1 MNKIKILTD
10 SSCDIPKDKE
20 KELDIKIMNFPIIV
34 DGKDY
39 HERVDFDSN
48 EYFKMM
54 DESAEF
60 PSTSQITMFEFLE
73 AYKELFKQGF
83 TDVIH
88 ITISSTGSN
97 THNAALMARNEFYD
111 EVEGADRMRIHI
123 VDSANY
129 TAVQGYGVI
138 QAGIKAQKGSSVDE
152 ILSYLEDWYS
162 SAEVIFAAYTL
173 KYAKRSGRISAT
185 AAFAGEMLGLKP
197 IIKIAGG
204 VSSTPSKV
212 RGDKNIIPKIVEM
225 AEDEM
230 IPHTP
235 YCIVYGSIKEY
246 ADELSKAMTKKF
258 GYPPEWTCQI
268 GAAVASNA
276 GHQVAGVVIK
286 SNRRK

>member
-111 EVEGADRMRIHI
+111 EVEDADRMRIHI

-258 GYPPEWTCQI
+258 GYPPEWICQI

>member
-1 MNKIKILTD
+1 MNKVKILTD

-20 KELDIKIMNFPIIV
+20 EELGIKIMNFSIVV
-34 DGKDY
+34 DGNDY
-39 HERVDFDSN
+39 RERVDFDSDG
-48 EYFKMM
+48 YFKMM
-54 DESAEF
+54 DEALEF
-60 PSTSQITMFEFLE
+60 PSTSQVTMFEFFE
-73 AYKELFKQGF
+73 AYKEIFEQGY

-97 THNAALMARNEFYD
+97 THNAAIMARNRFYD
-111 EVEGADRMRIHI
+111 EVENGEKMRIHI

-138 QAGIKAQKGSSVDE
+138 QAAIKAQKGSSVDE
-152 ILSYLEDWYS
+152 ILSYLEEWYS

-204 VSSTPSKV
+204 VSSTPNKV

-225 AEDEM
+225 AEAEM

-235 YCIVYGSIKEY
+235 YCIVYGSVREY

-258 GYPPEWTCQI
+258 GYAPEWLCKI

-276 GHQVAGVVIK
+276 GHQVVGIVIK

>member
-20 KELDIKIMNFPIIV
+20 EELDIKIMNFAIVV
-34 DGKDY
+34 DGNDY
-39 HERVDFDSN
+39 RERVDFDSDG
-48 EYFKMM
+48 YFKMM
-54 DESAEF
+54 DEALEF
-60 PSTSQITMFEFLE
+60 PSTSQVTMFEFFE
-73 AYKELFKQGF
+73 AYTEIFEQGY

-97 THNAALMARNEFYD
+97 THNAAIMARNRFYD
-111 EVEGADRMRIHI
+111 EVENAEKMRIHI

-152 ILSYLEDWYS
+152 ILSYLEEWYS

-204 VSSTPSKV
+204 VSSTPNKV

-225 AEDEM
+225 AETEM

-235 YCIVYGSIKEY
+235 YCIVYGSVKEY

-258 GYPPEWTCQI
+258 GYPPEWVCKI

-276 GHQVAGVVIK
+276 GHQVVGIVIK